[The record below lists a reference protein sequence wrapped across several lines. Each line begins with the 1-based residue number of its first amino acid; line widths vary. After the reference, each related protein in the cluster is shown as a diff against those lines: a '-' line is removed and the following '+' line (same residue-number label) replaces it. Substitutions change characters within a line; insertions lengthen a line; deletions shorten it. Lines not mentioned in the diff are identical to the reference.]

1 MSRLKIEKEHD
12 CFDRRLT
19 AERKNRNDK
28 VTQPLFVHDGASTT
42 GAELASLV
50 HDVKVMEIN

>member
-1 MSRLKIEKEHD
+1 MKIEKEHD

-19 AERKNRNDK
+19 AERKNWNDR
-28 VTQPLFVHDGASTT
+28 VTQPLLVHDGVSTT

-50 HDVKVMEIN
+50 HDEKVIEIN